1 MTKLTEE
8 NCKKWNEIEFEKFSE
23 RWAKIGIFLNDETFE
38 VEIANTPNLG
48 NVLLEI
54 LEERGFGKTRSDRIQ
69 KWKKNPTV
77 IDSVQ
82 LLSMVK
88 DIGKGRLSGK
98 LKKKISDDHSI
109 TPPTYIS
116 NAINYIVK
124 KCQVI

>member
-1 MTKLTEE
+1 M
-8 NCKKWNEIEFEKFSE
+8 
-23 RWAKIGIFLNDETFE
+23 
-38 VEIANTPNLG
+38 
-48 NVLLEI
+48 LLEI